1 MDFMGFFTIVLH
13 RPTNHTRQVIGFLEC
28 FGSLV
33 LYFVYKEAFMGRE
46 VIFTEKAPAAIGPY
60 SQGISWQGT
69 IYCAGQ
75 IPLDPATGK
84 LVSGD
89 IQAQAKRVIKNL
101 KAVLEAAGSDLGKVL
116 RLDVYL
122 TDMNLF
128 PQVNEYL
135 AAIFKEDPPARATVE
150 VSGLPMGAQIE
161 MAAIA
166 AK

>member
-1 MDFMGFFTIVLH
+1 MNRT
-13 RPTNHTRQVIGFLEC
+13 
-28 FGSLV
+28 
-33 LYFVYKEAFMGRE
+33 
-46 VIFTEKAPAAIGPY
+46 VIFTKQAPAAIGPY

-69 IYCAGQ
+69 VYCAGQ

-84 LVSGD
+84 LVDGD
-89 IQAQAKRVIKNL
+89 IEVQAKRVIENL

-122 TDMNLF
+122 IDMNLF
-128 PQVNEYL
+128 PQVNEFL
-135 AAIFKEDPPARATVE
+135 ADVFKKDPPARVTVE

-166 AK
+166 AI